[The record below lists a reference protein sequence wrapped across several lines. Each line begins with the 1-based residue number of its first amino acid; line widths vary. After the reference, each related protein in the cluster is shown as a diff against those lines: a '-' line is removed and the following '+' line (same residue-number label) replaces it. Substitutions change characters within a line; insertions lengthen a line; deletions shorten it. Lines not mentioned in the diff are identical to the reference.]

1 MNITTDFE
9 NNILSYDE
17 EAIMNITLNADNSY
31 IKAKITNLTDE
42 SCKNEY
48 LNSQKF
54 EEKLNNIIQKLN
66 PYLKY
71 EELFSKDDFYE
82 FYILSKNG
90 SAALKKMQKRKLD
103 NFDNKM
109 IKKENNFLY
118 LFSPD
123 SGISVDFSLF
133 INSGINSD
141 FMEAGLKL
149 DIEGNKLDI
158 STVKESSRSFNQV
171 IKKLYILSKA
181 GNHLAEI
188 LYQKINTTLENMTE
202 KINKEISKLKELV
215 KYKDLSELFDA
226 TLSLE
231 EIKYLPFKI
240 IHESTN
246 LKQKLEEIS
255 KNIENGGIKQNFKI
269 LNKNIYDYIML

>member
-103 NFDNKM
+103 SFDDKM
-109 IKKENNFLY
+109 IKKENNFFH

-123 SGISVDFSLF
+123 FGISVDFSYF
-133 INSGINSD
+133 INSGLNSD

-149 DIEGNKLDI
+149 DIEGKKKEDI
-158 STVKESSRSFNQV
+158 SIIKEPSEIYKK
-171 IKKLYILSKA
+171 IKELYILSKA

-188 LYQKINTTLENMTE
+188 LYQK
-202 KINKEISKLKELV
+202 
-215 KYKDLSELFDA
+215 
-226 TLSLE
+226 
-231 EIKYLPFKI
+231 
-240 IHESTN
+240 
-246 LKQKLEEIS
+246 
-255 KNIENGGIKQNFKI
+255 
-269 LNKNIYDYIML
+269 